1 MCRPTHLFAVI
12 FLAALLI
19 NVTPSAFGA
28 AAGKGRVNP
37 RGGRAGERMSEKGA
51 ANTNA
56 QWSADPDRGWVRAD
70 ERHKLNEKPGSSKAG
85 KNHDKQKGKEKGKK
99 F

>member
-1 MCRPTHLFAVI
+1 
-12 FLAALLI
+12 
-19 NVTPSAFGA
+19 
-28 AAGKGRVNP
+28 
-37 RGGRAGERMSEKGA
+37 MSEKGA

>member
-1 MCRPTHLFAVI
+1 M
-12 FLAALLI
+12 
-19 NVTPSAFGA
+19 SA
-28 AAGKGRVNP
+28 
-37 RGGRAGERMSEKGA
+37 KGA

-70 ERHKLNEKPGSSKAG
+70 ERHKLNEKPGSSNPG
-85 KNHDKQKGKEKGKK
+85 KNQEKQKGKGKGKK